1 MPLSLDLG
9 PSDSRNRAMEIELM
23 QQQAG
28 RAAEL
33 LKALAN
39 EHRLLVLCQLVTGEK
54 SVGELEQLLGLRQPH
69 LSQHLMRLREDGLV
83 ETRRESRQ
91 IFYRLASPEA
101 SEVLNVLYGIYCKS

>member
-1 MPLSLDLG
+1 VPLSLDLAPCAG
-9 PSDSRNRAMEIELM
+9 RNGGMEAELM

-28 RAAEL
+28 KAADL

-69 LSQHLMRLREDGLV
+69 LSQHLTRLREEGLV
-83 ETRRESRQ
+83 NTRRESRQ
-91 IFYRLASPEA
+91 IFYSLASPEA
-101 SEVLNVLYGIYCKS
+101 AEVLNVLYALYCKP